1 MNRNITIKPEVAKQ
15 FKKAM
20 DSGQAV
26 LFSAPCGMGKSASAH
41 ALLEGR
47 RVLEISAGEPEFR
60 IPEPDGSWDVLL
72 VDSLQKIDDP
82 AMQQTL
88 CRLIEENHALR
99 FVLMSRGSAP
109 GWIVHF
115 QYTGAMITIDTKGLM
130 FGREETGKFFEARG
144 ISAGSKEIDNI
155 YRETKGYPLVLSIL
169 ARHMLSGE
177 VFGNTVITE
186 IQRELFMYYQE
197 AIYYRLEPDIRRFLL
212 DLAPFEMLNT
222 ELAKTVS
229 GNSRAGEMLG
239 KIHKKTSMF
248 LYDNIDEFRM
258 WPVFRQFLMWEREQE
273 YTDEQTQALYGRAA
287 LYYETK
293 EDYDKAL
300 ECYTKAGNRSG
311 VSALLVKNAQKHPGA
326 GNYEA
331 MEKYYMML
339 DDSEIVSSPLLMQ
352 AMSMLCS
359 LRGDY
364 EASEK
369 WYQELRNFAGSRL
382 YTDRSSYKEAKS
394 RLAWLD
400 ISLPQRS
407 ITGIASSISTA
418 FRLMMKREIALPE
431 FSVTSKLPSIMNG
444 GKDFSEW
451 SKKDDLFYAVMKA
464 PVEAI
469 LGKDGV
475 GLADCAIAESKF
487 EKGESVSGRIFSL
500 VSQMTAIQTRGTPD
514 IEFALV
520 GLLARAMI
528 DEGKAGDAMQTVISV
543 RKRFEDAGDT
553 RFFPNIDALICRI
566 NLVTG
571 NTEAVDMWYQRQAPK
586 DPVNFR
592 VMQRYRYLTEA
603 MVEISSGEN
612 QAAIVTLAPMAG
624 YCRIC
629 SRHIDGIHV
638 NVLTAIAKYRSGA
651 SDWQNNMSM
660 ALDAASRFGFV
671 RTIGEYGVAVLNLLG
686 SCEWEGNPKF
696 LKKVTE
702 AARQQ
707 AVYYPDFMKIASETL
722 EPLTAAELQVL
733 RLICADKTNSE
744 IGEILD
750 IKVSTVKSHVSHI
763 LQKLSVKR
771 RNEAKTMAEKL
782 KLL

>member
-1 MNRNITIKPEVAKQ
+1 MDRNIVVKPEIAKQ
-15 FKKAM
+15 FKNAM
-20 DSGQAV
+20 DSGQVV
-26 LFSAPCGMGKSASAH
+26 LLSAPCGMGKTTVAR
-41 ALLEGR
+41 ALLAGR
-47 RVLEISAGEPEFR
+47 RVLEISAGSPDFE
-60 IPEPDGSWDVLL
+60 IPETDGSWDVLL
-72 VDSLQKIDDP
+72 VDSLQKINEP
-82 AMQQTL
+82 AVQHAL
-88 CRLIEENHALR
+88 CGLIKEHNALR

-144 ISAGSKEIDNI
+144 ISAGSKELDNI

-169 ARHMLSGE
+169 ARHMSSGE

-212 DLAPFEMLNT
+212 DLAPFETLNT

-258 WPVFRQFLMWEREQE
+258 WPVFRQFLMWEMEQE

-287 LYYETK
+287 LYYETN

-311 VSALLVKNAQKHPGA
+311 VSALLVKNARKHPGA

-382 YTDRSSYKEAKS
+382 HTDRSSYKEAKS

-407 ITGIASSISTA
+407 IAGIASAISTA
-418 FRLMMKREIALPE
+418 FRHMMNREIALPE

-451 SKKDDLFYAVMKA
+451 SKKDDLFYAVMKT

-475 GLADCAIAESKF
+475 GLADCAITESKF

-500 VSQMTAIQTRGTPD
+500 VSKMGDIQTKGTPD

-520 GLLARAMI
+520 GLLVRTMI
-528 DEGKAGDAMQTVISV
+528 DEGRACDAMQTAVSI
-543 RKRFEDAGDT
+543 RKRFEEAGNS
-553 RFFPNIDALICRI
+553 RFLPNIDALICRI
-566 NLVTG
+566 NLITG
-571 NTEAVDMWYQRQAPK
+571 DAEAVDMWYRQKAPK
-586 DPVNFR
+586 DPVNFK
-592 VMQRYRYLTEA
+592 VMRRYRYLTQA
-603 MVEISSGEN
+603 MAEIAAGEN
-612 QAAIVTLAPMAG
+612 RAALITLAPMVP
-624 YCRIC
+624 YCKTC

-638 NVLTAIAKYRSGA
+638 NVLTAIAKYRSGV
-651 SDWQNNMSM
+651 SDWRDNMNQ
-660 ALDAASRFGFV
+660 ALDTALSFGFI
-671 RTIGEYGVAVLNLLG
+671 RTIGEYGAAVLNLLG
-686 SCEWEGNPKF
+686 LCKWDKNTEF
-696 LKKVTE
+696 LRRVTE
-702 AARQQ
+702 AARQN
-707 AVYYPDFMKIASETL
+707 AVYYPDFMKIASETI
-722 EPLTAAELQVL
+722 EPLTTTELQVL

-771 RNEAKTMAEKL
+771 RNEAKTVAEKL

>member
-72 VDSLQKIDDP
+72 VDSLQKIDEP
-82 AMQQTL
+82 AVQHAL
-88 CRLIEENHALR
+88 CGLIKEHNALR

-109 GWIVHF
+109 GWIVHL
-115 QYTGAMITIDTKGLM
+115 QYADAMIIIDTDDLM
-130 FGREETGKFFEARG
+130 LGREETRKFFEARG
-144 ISAGSKEIDNI
+144 ISAGPKELDNI
-155 YRETKGYPLVLSIL
+155 YRETQGYPLVLSIL

-212 DLAPFEMLNT
+212 DLAPFEVLNT
-222 ELAKTVS
+222 ELVKTVS

-273 YTDEQTQALYGRAA
+273 YTDGQTQALYGRAA
-287 LYYETK
+287 LYYETN

-311 VSALLVKNAQKHPGA
+311 VSALLVKNARKHPGA

-382 YTDRSSYKEAKS
+382 STDRSSYKEAKS

-407 ITGIASSISTA
+407 ITGIASAISTA
-418 FRLMMKREIALPE
+418 FRLMMR
-431 FSVTSKLPSIMNG
+431 S
-444 GKDFSEW
+444 
-451 SKKDDLFYAVMKA
+451 
-464 PVEAI
+464 
-469 LGKDGV
+469 
-475 GLADCAIAESKF
+475 
-487 EKGESVSGRIFSL
+487 
-500 VSQMTAIQTRGTPD
+500 
-514 IEFALV
+514 
-520 GLLARAMI
+520 
-528 DEGKAGDAMQTVISV
+528 
-543 RKRFEDAGDT
+543 
-553 RFFPNIDALICRI
+553 NI
-566 NLVTG
+566 
-571 NTEAVDMWYQRQAPK
+571 Y
-586 DPVNFR
+586 
-592 VMQRYRYLTEA
+592 
-603 MVEISSGEN
+603 
-612 QAAIVTLAPMAG
+612 
-624 YCRIC
+624 
-629 SRHIDGIHV
+629 
-638 NVLTAIAKYRSGA
+638 
-651 SDWQNNMSM
+651 
-660 ALDAASRFGFV
+660 
-671 RTIGEYGVAVLNLLG
+671 
-686 SCEWEGNPKF
+686 
-696 LKKVTE
+696 
-702 AARQQ
+702 
-707 AVYYPDFMKIASETL
+707 
-722 EPLTAAELQVL
+722 
-733 RLICADKTNSE
+733 
-744 IGEILD
+744 
-750 IKVSTVKSHVSHI
+750 
-763 LQKLSVKR
+763 
-771 RNEAKTMAEKL
+771 
-782 KLL
+782 

>member
-20 DSGQAV
+20 DSGQTV

-72 VDSLQKIDDP
+72 VDSLQKIDEP
-82 AMQQTL
+82 AVQHAL
-88 CRLIEENHALR
+88 CGLIKEHNALR

-109 GWIVHF
+109 GWIVHL
-115 QYTGAMITIDTKGLM
+115 QYADAMIIIDTDDLM
-130 FGREETGKFFEARG
+130 LGREETRKFFEARG
-144 ISAGSKEIDNI
+144 ISAGPKELDNI
-155 YRETKGYPLVLSIL
+155 YRETQGYPLVLSIL

-197 AIYYRLEPDIRRFLL
+197 AIYYRLEPDIQRFLL
-212 DLAPFEMLNT
+212 DLAPFEVLNT

-258 WPVFRQFLMWEREQE
+258 WPVFRQFLMWEMEQE
-273 YTDEQTQALYGRAA
+273 YTDGQTQTLYGRGG
-287 LYYETK
+287 LYYELN
-293 EDYDKAL
+293 EEYDKAL
-300 ECYTKAGNRSG
+300 ECYVRAGNHSR
-311 VSALLVKNAQKHPGA
+311 VSELLIKNAQKHPGS

-339 DDSEIVSSPLLMQ
+339 DDSEILSSPSLMQ
-352 AMSMLCS
+352 ALSMLCA

-364 EASEK
+364 ETSEK
-369 WYQELRNFAGSRL
+369 WYDTLKTFAGGKSH
-382 YTDRSSYKEAKS
+382 TDASYKEARS
-394 RLAWLD
+394 RTAWLD

-407 ITGIASSISTA
+407 INSVSVAITKA
-418 FRLMMKREIALPE
+418 FNLIKSREIMLPA
-431 FSVTSKLPSIMNG
+431 FSVTSTLPSIMNG

-451 SKKDDLFYAVMKA
+451 SRKDDLLYAGMKK
-464 PVEAI
+464 PVETV
-469 LGKDGV
+469 LGRDGI

-487 EKGESVSGRIFSL
+487 EKGERVSGRIFSL
-500 VSQMTAIQTRGTPD
+500 VSKMGDIQTKGTPD

-520 GLLARAMI
+520 GLLVRTMI
-528 DEGKAGDAMQTVISV
+528 DEGRACDAMQTAVSI
-543 RKRFEDAGDT
+543 RKRFEEAGNS
-553 RFFPNIDALICRI
+553 RFLPNIDALICRI
-566 NLVTG
+566 NLITG
-571 NTEAVDMWYQRQAPK
+571 DAEAVDMWYRQKAPK
-586 DPVNFR
+586 DPVNFK
-592 VMQRYRYLTEA
+592 VMRRYRYLTQA
-603 MVEISSGEN
+603 MAEIIAGEN
-612 QAAIVTLAPMAG
+612 RAALITLAPMVP
-624 YCRIC
+624 YCKTC

-638 NVLTAIAKYRSGA
+638 NVLTAIAKYRSGV
-651 SDWQNNMSM
+651 SDWRDNMNQ
-660 ALDAASRFGFV
+660 ALDTALSFGFI
-671 RTIGEYGVAVLNLLG
+671 RTIGEYGAAVLNLLG
-686 SCEWEGNPKF
+686 LCKWDKNTEF
-696 LKKVTE
+696 LRRVTE
-702 AARQQ
+702 AARQN
-707 AVYYPDFMKIASETL
+707 AVYYPDFMKIAAETI
-722 EPLTAAELQVL
+722 EPLTTTELQVL

-771 RNEAKTMAEKL
+771 RNEAKTVAEKL

>member
-1 MNRNITIKPEVAKQ
+1 MNRNIVIKPEIAKQ
-15 FKKAM
+15 FKNAM
-20 DSGQAV
+20 DSGQVV
-26 LFSAPCGMGKSASAH
+26 LLSAPCGMGKTTVAR
-41 ALLEGR
+41 ALLAGR
-47 RVLEISAGEPEFR
+47 RVLEISAGSPDFE
-60 IPEPDGSWDVLL
+60 IPEPDGSWEVLL
-72 VDSLQKIDDP
+72 IDNLQKIDEP
-82 AMQQTL
+82 AVQHAL
-88 CRLIEENHALR
+88 CGLIKEHNALR
-99 FVLMSRGSAP
+99 FVLMSRGAAP

-115 QYTGAMITIDTKGLM
+115 QYAGAMITIDTKGLM
-130 FGREETGKFFEARG
+130 FGREETEKFLEARG
-144 ISAGSKEIDNI
+144 ISVNIKELDNI
-155 YRETKGYPLVLSIL
+155 YRETQGYPLVLSIL
-169 ARHMLSGE
+169 ARHMAAGQKFDKTL
-177 VFGNTVITE
+177 TAE
-186 IQRELFMYYQE
+186 IQRELFIYYQE
-197 AIYYRLEPDIRRFLL
+197 AIYNRFDLYIRRFLL
-212 DLAPFEMLNT
+212 TLAPFEPLNT
-222 ELAKTVS
+222 ELAKMVS
-229 GNSRAGEMLG
+229 GDSRAGEMLG
-239 KIHKKTSMF
+239 QIHKKTSMF
-248 LYDNIDEFRM
+248 LYDTIDEFKL
-258 WPVFRQFLMWEREQE
+258 WPVFRKFLLWEMEQE
-273 YTDEQTQALYGRAA
+273 YTDEQKQTLYGRGG
-287 LYYETK
+287 LYYELN
-293 EDYDKAL
+293 EEYDKAL
-300 ECYTKAGNRSG
+300 ECYVRAGNHSR
-311 VSALLVKNAQKHPGA
+311 VSELLIKNAQKHPGS

-339 DDSEIVSSPLLMQ
+339 DDSEILSSPSLMQ
-352 AMSMLCS
+352 ALSMLCA

-364 EASEK
+364 ETSEK
-369 WYQELRNFAGSRL
+369 WYDTLKTFAGGKSH
-382 YTDRSSYKEAKS
+382 TDASYKEARS
-394 RLAWLD
+394 RTAWLD

-407 ITGIASSISTA
+407 INSVSVAITKA
-418 FRLMMKREIALPE
+418 FNLIKSREIMLPA
-431 FSVTSKLPSIMNG
+431 FSVTSTLPSIMNG

-451 SKKDDLFYAVMKA
+451 SRKDDLLYAVMKK
-464 PVEAI
+464 PVETV
-469 LGKDGV
+469 LGRDGI

-487 EKGESVSGRIFSL
+487 EKGERVSGRIFSL
-500 VSQMTAIQTRGTPD
+500 VSKMGDIQTKGTPD

-520 GLLARAMI
+520 GLLVRTMI
-528 DEGKAGDAMQTVISV
+528 DEGRACDAMQAVISV

-586 DPVNFR
+586 DPVNFK

-612 QAAIVTLAPMAG
+612 QAAIVTLAPMAS

-660 ALDAASRFGFV
+660 ALDVASRFGFV

>member
-20 DSGQAV
+20 DSGQTV

-72 VDSLQKIDDP
+72 VDSLQKIDEP
-82 AMQQTL
+82 AVQHAL
-88 CRLIEENHALR
+88 CGLIKEHNALR

-109 GWIVHF
+109 GWIVHL
-115 QYTGAMITIDTKGLM
+115 QYADAMIIIDTDDLM
-130 FGREETGKFFEARG
+130 LGREETRKFFEARG
-144 ISAGSKEIDNI
+144 ISAGPKELDNI
-155 YRETKGYPLVLSIL
+155 YRETQGYPLVLSIL

-212 DLAPFEMLNT
+212 DLAPFETLNT

-258 WPVFRQFLMWEREQE
+258 WPVFRQFLMWEMEQE
-273 YTDEQTQALYGRAA
+273 YTDGQTQALYGRAA
-287 LYYETK
+287 LYYETN

-311 VSALLVKNAQKHPGA
+311 VSALLVKNARKHPGA

-352 AMSMLCS
+352 AMSMLCA

-364 EASEK
+364 ETSEK
-369 WYQELRNFAGSRL
+369 WYDTLKTFAGGKSH
-382 YTDRSSYKEAKS
+382 TDASYKEARS
-394 RLAWLD
+394 RTAWLD

-407 ITGIASSISTA
+407 INSVSVAITKA
-418 FRLMMKREIALPE
+418 FNLIKSREIMLPA
-431 FSVTSKLPSIMNG
+431 FSVTSTLPSIMNG

-451 SKKDDLFYAVMKA
+451 SRKDDLLYAVMKK
-464 PVEAI
+464 PVETV
-469 LGKDGV
+469 LGRDGI

-487 EKGESVSGRIFSL
+487 EKGERVSGRIFSL
-500 VSQMTAIQTRGTPD
+500 VSKMGDIQTKGTPD

-520 GLLARAMI
+520 GLLVRTMI
-528 DEGKAGDAMQTVISV
+528 DEGRACDAMQTAVSI
-543 RKRFEDAGDT
+543 RKRFEEAGNS
-553 RFFPNIDALICRI
+553 RFLPNIDALICRI
-566 NLVTG
+566 NLITG
-571 NTEAVDMWYQRQAPK
+571 DAEAVDMWYRQKAPK
-586 DPVNFR
+586 DPVNFK
-592 VMQRYRYLTEA
+592 VMRRYRYLTQA
-603 MVEISSGEN
+603 MAEITAGEN
-612 QAAIVTLAPMAG
+612 RAALITLAPMVP
-624 YCRIC
+624 YCKTC

-638 NVLTAIAKYRSGA
+638 NVLTAIAKYRSGV
-651 SDWQNNMSM
+651 SDWRDNMNQ
-660 ALDAASRFGFV
+660 ALDTALSFGFI
-671 RTIGEYGVAVLNLLG
+671 RTIGEYGAAVLNLLG
-686 SCEWEGNPKF
+686 LCKWDKNTEF
-696 LKKVTE
+696 LRRVTE
-702 AARQQ
+702 AARQN
-707 AVYYPDFMKIASETL
+707 AVYYPDFMKIAAETI
-722 EPLTAAELQVL
+722 EPLTTTELQVL

-771 RNEAKTMAEKL
+771 RNEAKTVAEKL

>member
-72 VDSLQKIDDP
+72 VDSLQKIDEP
-82 AMQQTL
+82 AVQHAL
-88 CRLIEENHALR
+88 CGLIKEHNALR

-109 GWIVHF
+109 GWIVHL
-115 QYTGAMITIDTKGLM
+115 QYADAMIIIDTDDLM
-130 FGREETGKFFEARG
+130 LGREETRKFFEARG
-144 ISAGSKEIDNI
+144 ISAGPKELDNI
-155 YRETKGYPLVLSIL
+155 YRETQGYPLVLSIL

-212 DLAPFEMLNT
+212 DLAPFETLNT

-258 WPVFRQFLMWEREQE
+258 WPVFRQFLMWEMEQE

-287 LYYETK
+287 LYYETN

-311 VSALLVKNAQKHPGA
+311 VSALLVKNARKHPGA

-352 AMSMLCS
+352 AMSMLCA

-364 EASEK
+364 ETSEK
-369 WYQELRNFAGSRL
+369 WYDTLKTFAGGKSH
-382 YTDRSSYKEAKS
+382 TDASYKEARS
-394 RLAWLD
+394 RTAWLD

-407 ITGIASSISTA
+407 INSVSVAITKA
-418 FRLMMKREIALPE
+418 FNLIKSREIMLPA
-431 FSVTSKLPSIMNG
+431 FSVTSTLPSIMNG

-451 SKKDDLFYAVMKA
+451 SRKDDLLYAVMKK
-464 PVEAI
+464 PVETV
-469 LGKDGV
+469 LGRDGI

-487 EKGESVSGRIFSL
+487 EKGERVSGRIFSL
-500 VSQMTAIQTRGTPD
+500 VSKMGDIQTKGTPD

-520 GLLARAMI
+520 GLLVRTMI
-528 DEGKAGDAMQTVISV
+528 DEGRACDAMQTAVSI
-543 RKRFEDAGDT
+543 RKRFEEAGNS
-553 RFFPNIDALICRI
+553 RFLPNIDALICRI
-566 NLVTG
+566 NLITG
-571 NTEAVDMWYQRQAPK
+571 DAEAVDMWYRQKAPK
-586 DPVNFR
+586 DPVNFK
-592 VMQRYRYLTEA
+592 VMRRYRYLTQA
-603 MVEISSGEN
+603 MAEITAGEN
-612 QAAIVTLAPMAG
+612 RAALITLAPMVP
-624 YCRIC
+624 YCKTC

-638 NVLTAIAKYRSGA
+638 NVLTAIAKYRSGV
-651 SDWQNNMSM
+651 SDWRDNMNQ
-660 ALDAASRFGFV
+660 ALDTALSFGFI
-671 RTIGEYGVAVLNLLG
+671 RTIGEYGAAVLNLLG
-686 SCEWEGNPKF
+686 LCKWDKNTEF
-696 LKKVTE
+696 LRRVTE
-702 AARQQ
+702 AARQN
-707 AVYYPDFMKIASETL
+707 AVYYPDFMKIAAETI
-722 EPLTAAELQVL
+722 EPLTTTELQVL

-771 RNEAKTMAEKL
+771 RNEAKTVAEKL

>member
-20 DSGQAV
+20 DSGQTV

-72 VDSLQKIDDP
+72 VDSLQKIDEP
-82 AMQQTL
+82 AVQHAL
-88 CRLIEENHALR
+88 CGLIKEHNALR

-109 GWIVHF
+109 GWIVHL
-115 QYTGAMITIDTKGLM
+115 QYADAMIIIDTDDLM
-130 FGREETGKFFEARG
+130 LGREETREFFEARG
-144 ISAGSKEIDNI
+144 ISAGPKELDNI
-155 YRETKGYPLVLSIL
+155 YRETQGYPLVLSIL

-212 DLAPFEMLNT
+212 DLAPFETLNT

-258 WPVFRQFLMWEREQE
+258 WPVFRQFLMWEMEQE
-273 YTDEQTQALYGRAA
+273 YTDGQTQALYGRAA
-287 LYYETK
+287 LYYETN

-311 VSALLVKNAQKHPGA
+311 VSALLVKNARKHPGA

-352 AMSMLCS
+352 AMSMLCA

-364 EASEK
+364 ETSEK
-369 WYQELRNFAGSRL
+369 WYDTLKTFAGGKSH
-382 YTDRSSYKEAKS
+382 TDASYKEARS
-394 RLAWLD
+394 RTAWLD

-407 ITGIASSISTA
+407 INSVSVAITKA
-418 FRLMMKREIALPE
+418 FNLIKSREIMLPA
-431 FSVTSKLPSIMNG
+431 FSVTSTLPSIMNG

-451 SKKDDLFYAVMKA
+451 SRKDDLLYAVMKK
-464 PVEAI
+464 PVETV
-469 LGKDGV
+469 LGRDGI

-487 EKGESVSGRIFSL
+487 EKGERVSGRIFSL
-500 VSQMTAIQTRGTPD
+500 VSKMGDIQTKGTPD

-520 GLLARAMI
+520 GLLVRTMI
-528 DEGKAGDAMQTVISV
+528 DEGRACDAMQTAVSI
-543 RKRFEDAGDT
+543 RKRFEEAGNS
-553 RFFPNIDALICRI
+553 RFLPNIDALICRI
-566 NLVTG
+566 NLITG
-571 NTEAVDMWYQRQAPK
+571 DAEAVDMWYRQKAPK
-586 DPVNFR
+586 DPVNFK
-592 VMQRYRYLTEA
+592 VMRRYRYLTQA
-603 MVEISSGEN
+603 MAEITAGEN
-612 QAAIVTLAPMAG
+612 RAALITLAPMVP
-624 YCRIC
+624 YCKTC

-638 NVLTAIAKYRSGA
+638 NVLTAIAKYRSGV
-651 SDWQNNMSM
+651 SDWRDNMNQ
-660 ALDAASRFGFV
+660 ALDTALSFGFI
-671 RTIGEYGVAVLNLLG
+671 RTIGEYGAAVLNLLG
-686 SCEWEGNPKF
+686 LCKWDKNTEF
-696 LKKVTE
+696 LRRVTE
-702 AARQQ
+702 AARQN
-707 AVYYPDFMKIASETL
+707 AVYYPDFMKIAAETI
-722 EPLTAAELQVL
+722 EPLTTTELQVL

-771 RNEAKTMAEKL
+771 RNEAKTVAEKL

>member
-72 VDSLQKIDDP
+72 VDSLQKIDEP
-82 AMQQTL
+82 AVQHAL
-88 CRLIEENHALR
+88 CGLIKEHNALR

-109 GWIVHF
+109 GWIVHL
-115 QYTGAMITIDTKGLM
+115 QYADAMIIIDTDDLM
-130 FGREETGKFFEARG
+130 LGREETRKFFEARG
-144 ISAGSKEIDNI
+144 ISAGPKELDNI
-155 YRETKGYPLVLSIL
+155 YRETQGYPLVLSIL

-273 YTDEQTQALYGRAA
+273 YTDEQTQTLYGRGG
-287 LYYETK
+287 LYYELN
-293 EDYDKAL
+293 EEYDKAL
-300 ECYTKAGNRSG
+300 ECYVRAGNHSR
-311 VSALLVKNAQKHPGA
+311 VSELLIKNAQKHPGS

-339 DDSEIVSSPLLMQ
+339 DDSEILSSPSLMQ
-352 AMSMLCS
+352 ALSMLCA

-364 EASEK
+364 ETSEK
-369 WYQELRNFAGSRL
+369 WYDTLKTFAGGKSH
-382 YTDRSSYKEAKS
+382 TDASYKEARS
-394 RLAWLD
+394 RTAWLD

-407 ITGIASSISTA
+407 INSVSVAITKA
-418 FRLMMKREIALPE
+418 FNLIKSREIMLPA
-431 FSVTSKLPSIMNG
+431 FSVTSTLPSIMNG

-451 SKKDDLFYAVMKA
+451 SRKDDLLYAVMKK
-464 PVEAI
+464 PVETV
-469 LGKDGV
+469 LGRDGI

-487 EKGESVSGRIFSL
+487 EKGERVSGRIFSL
-500 VSQMTAIQTRGTPD
+500 VSKMGDIQTKGTPD

-520 GLLARAMI
+520 GLLVRTMI
-528 DEGKAGDAMQTVISV
+528 DEGRACDAMQTAVSI
-543 RKRFEDAGDT
+543 RKRFEEAGNS
-553 RFFPNIDALICRI
+553 RFLPNIDALICRI
-566 NLVTG
+566 NLITG
-571 NTEAVDMWYQRQAPK
+571 DAEAVDMWYRQKAPK
-586 DPVNFR
+586 DPVNFK
-592 VMQRYRYLTEA
+592 VMRRYRYLTQA
-603 MVEISSGEN
+603 MAEITAGEN
-612 QAAIVTLAPMAG
+612 RAALITLAPMVP
-624 YCRIC
+624 YCKTC

-638 NVLTAIAKYRSGA
+638 NVLTAIAKYRSGV
-651 SDWQNNMSM
+651 SDWRDNMNQ
-660 ALDAASRFGFV
+660 ALDTALSFGFI
-671 RTIGEYGVAVLNLLG
+671 RTIGEYGAAVLNLLG
-686 SCEWEGNPKF
+686 LCKWDKNTEF
-696 LKKVTE
+696 LRRVTE
-702 AARQQ
+702 AARQN
-707 AVYYPDFMKIASETL
+707 AVYYPDFMKIAAETI
-722 EPLTAAELQVL
+722 EPLTTTELQVL

-771 RNEAKTMAEKL
+771 RNEAKTVAEKL

>member
-20 DSGQAV
+20 DSGQTV

-72 VDSLQKIDDP
+72 VDSLQKIDEP
-82 AMQQTL
+82 AVQHAL
-88 CRLIEENHALR
+88 CGLIKEHNALR

-109 GWIVHF
+109 GWIVHL
-115 QYTGAMITIDTKGLM
+115 QYADAMIIIDTDDLM
-130 FGREETGKFFEARG
+130 LGREETRKFFEARG
-144 ISAGSKEIDNI
+144 ISAGPKELDNI
-155 YRETKGYPLVLSIL
+155 YRETQGYPLVLSIL

-212 DLAPFEMLNT
+212 DLAPFEVLNT

-258 WPVFRQFLMWEREQE
+258 WPVFRQFLMWEMEQE
-273 YTDEQTQALYGRAA
+273 YTDWQTQALYGRAA
-287 LYYETK
+287 LYYETN

-311 VSALLVKNAQKHPGA
+311 VSALLVKNARKHPGA

-352 AMSMLCS
+352 AMSMLCA

-364 EASEK
+364 ETSEK
-369 WYQELRNFAGSRL
+369 WYDTLKTFAGGKSH
-382 YTDRSSYKEAKS
+382 TDASYKEARS
-394 RLAWLD
+394 RTAWLD

-407 ITGIASSISTA
+407 INSVSVAITKA
-418 FRLMMKREIALPE
+418 FNLIKSREIMLPA
-431 FSVTSKLPSIMNG
+431 FSVTSTLPSIMNG

-451 SKKDDLFYAVMKA
+451 SRKDDLLYAVMKK
-464 PVEAI
+464 PVETV
-469 LGKDGV
+469 LGRDGI

-487 EKGESVSGRIFSL
+487 EKGERVSGRIFSL
-500 VSQMTAIQTRGTPD
+500 VSKMGDIQTKGTPD

-520 GLLARAMI
+520 GLLVRTMI
-528 DEGKAGDAMQTVISV
+528 DEGRACDAMQTAVSI
-543 RKRFEDAGDT
+543 RKRFEEAGNS
-553 RFFPNIDALICRI
+553 RFLPNIDALICRI
-566 NLVTG
+566 NLITG
-571 NTEAVDMWYQRQAPK
+571 DAEAVDMWYRQKAPK
-586 DPVNFR
+586 DPVNFK
-592 VMQRYRYLTEA
+592 VMRRYRYLTQA
-603 MVEISSGEN
+603 MAEITAGEN
-612 QAAIVTLAPMAG
+612 RAALITLAPMVP
-624 YCRIC
+624 YCKTC

-638 NVLTAIAKYRSGA
+638 NVLTAIAKYRSGV
-651 SDWQNNMSM
+651 SDWRDNMNQ
-660 ALDAASRFGFV
+660 ALDTALSFGFI
-671 RTIGEYGVAVLNLLG
+671 RTIGEYGAAVLNLLG
-686 SCEWEGNPKF
+686 LCKWDKNTEF
-696 LKKVTE
+696 LRRVTE
-702 AARQQ
+702 AARQN
-707 AVYYPDFMKIASETL
+707 AVYYPDFMKIAAETI
-722 EPLTAAELQVL
+722 EPLTTTELQVL

-771 RNEAKTMAEKL
+771 RNEAKTVAEKL

>member
-72 VDSLQKIDDP
+72 VDSLQKIDEP
-82 AMQQTL
+82 AVQHAL
-88 CRLIEENHALR
+88 CGLIKEHNALR

-109 GWIVHF
+109 GWIVHL
-115 QYTGAMITIDTKGLM
+115 QYADAMIIIDTDDLM
-130 FGREETGKFFEARG
+130 LGREETRKFFEARG
-144 ISAGSKEIDNI
+144 ISAGPKELDNI
-155 YRETKGYPLVLSIL
+155 YRETQGYPLVLSIL
-169 ARHMLSGE
+169 ARHMTAGQKFDKTL
-177 VFGNTVITE
+177 TAE
-186 IQRELFMYYQE
+186 IQRELFIYYQE
-197 AIYYRLEPDIRRFLL
+197 AIYNRFDLYIRRFLL
-212 DLAPFEMLNT
+212 TLAPFEPLNT
-222 ELAKTVS
+222 ELAKMVS
-229 GNSRAGEMLG
+229 GDSRAGEMLG
-239 KIHKKTSMF
+239 QIHKKTSMF
-248 LYDNIDEFRM
+248 LYDTIDEFKL
-258 WPVFRQFLMWEREQE
+258 WPVFRKFLLWEMEQE
-273 YTDEQTQALYGRAA
+273 YTDEQKQTLYGRGG
-287 LYYETK
+287 LYYELN
-293 EDYDKAL
+293 EEYDKAL
-300 ECYTKAGNRSG
+300 ECYVRAGNHSR
-311 VSALLVKNAQKHPGA
+311 VSELLIKNAQKHPGS

-339 DDSEIVSSPLLMQ
+339 DDSEILSSPALMQ
-352 AMSMLCS
+352 ALSMLCA

-369 WYQELRNFAGSRL
+369 WYDTLKTFAGGKSH
-382 YTDRSSYKEAKS
+382 TDASYKEARS
-394 RLAWLD
+394 RTAWLD

-407 ITGIASSISTA
+407 INSVSVAITKA
-418 FRLMMKREIALPE
+418 FNLIKSREIMLPA
-431 FSVTSKLPSIMNG
+431 FSVTSTLPSIMNG

-451 SKKDDLFYAVMKA
+451 SRKDDLLYAAMKK
-464 PVEAI
+464 PVETV
-469 LGKDGV
+469 LGRDGI

-487 EKGESVSGRIFSL
+487 EKGERVSGRIFSL
-500 VSQMTAIQTRGTPD
+500 VSKMGDIQTKGTPD

-520 GLLARAMI
+520 GLLVRTMI
-528 DEGKAGDAMQTVISV
+528 DEGRACDAMQTVISV

-586 DPVNFR
+586 DPVNFK

-638 NVLTAIAKYRSGA
+638 NVLTAIAKYRSGV
-651 SDWQNNMSM
+651 SDWRDNMNQ
-660 ALDAASRFGFV
+660 ALDTALSFGFI
-671 RTIGEYGVAVLNLLG
+671 RTIGEYGAAVLNLLG
-686 SCEWEGNPKF
+686 LCKWDKNTEF
-696 LKKVTE
+696 LRRVTE
-702 AARQQ
+702 AARQN
-707 AVYYPDFMKIASETL
+707 AVYYPDFMKIAAETI
-722 EPLTAAELQVL
+722 EPLTTTELQVL

-771 RNEAKTMAEKL
+771 RNEAKTVAEKL

>member
-72 VDSLQKIDDP
+72 VDSLQKIDEP
-82 AMQQTL
+82 AVQHAL
-88 CRLIEENHALR
+88 CGLIKEHNALR

-109 GWIVHF
+109 SWIVHL
-115 QYTGAMITIDTKGLM
+115 QYTDAMIIIDTDDLM
-130 FGREETGKFFEARG
+130 LGREETRKFFEARG
-144 ISAGSKEIDNI
+144 ISAGPKELDNI
-155 YRETKGYPLVLSIL
+155 YRETQGYPLVLSIL

-287 LYYETK
+287 LYYETN

-300 ECYTKAGNRSG
+300 ECYTKEGNRSG
-311 VSALLVKNAQKHPGA
+311 VSALLVKNARKHPGA

-352 AMSMLCS
+352 AMSMLCA

-364 EASEK
+364 ETSEK
-369 WYQELRNFAGSRL
+369 WYDTLKTFAGGKSH
-382 YTDRSSYKEAKS
+382 TDASYKEARS
-394 RLAWLD
+394 RTAWLD

-407 ITGIASSISTA
+407 INSVSVAITKA
-418 FRLMMKREIALPE
+418 FNLIKSREIMLPA
-431 FSVTSKLPSIMNG
+431 FSVTSTLPSIMNG

-451 SKKDDLFYAVMKA
+451 SRKDDLLYAVMKK
-464 PVEAI
+464 PVETV
-469 LGKDGV
+469 LGRDGI

-487 EKGESVSGRIFSL
+487 EKGERVSGRIFSL
-500 VSQMTAIQTRGTPD
+500 VSKMGDIQTKGTPD

-520 GLLARAMI
+520 GLLVRTMI
-528 DEGKAGDAMQTVISV
+528 DEGRACDAMQTAVSI
-543 RKRFEDAGDT
+543 RKRFEEAGNS

-566 NLVTG
+566 NLMTG
-571 NTEAVDMWYQRQAPK
+571 NTEEVDMWYQRQAPK

-612 QAAIVTLAPMAG
+612 QAAIVTLAPIVP
-624 YCRIC
+624 YCKAC

-707 AVYYPDFMKIASETL
+707 AVYYPDFMKVAAETV

-733 RLICADKTNSE
+733 RLICADKSNSE

>member
-1 MNRNITIKPEVAKQ
+1 
-15 FKKAM
+15 
-20 DSGQAV
+20 
-26 LFSAPCGMGKSASAH
+26 
-41 ALLEGR
+41 
-47 RVLEISAGEPEFR
+47 
-60 IPEPDGSWDVLL
+60 
-72 VDSLQKIDDP
+72 
-82 AMQQTL
+82 
-88 CRLIEENHALR
+88 
-99 FVLMSRGSAP
+99 
-109 GWIVHF
+109 
-115 QYTGAMITIDTKGLM
+115 
-130 FGREETGKFFEARG
+130 
-144 ISAGSKEIDNI
+144 
-155 YRETKGYPLVLSIL
+155 
-169 ARHMLSGE
+169 
-177 VFGNTVITE
+177 
-186 IQRELFMYYQE
+186 
-197 AIYYRLEPDIRRFLL
+197 
-212 DLAPFEMLNT
+212 
-222 ELAKTVS
+222 
-229 GNSRAGEMLG
+229 
-239 KIHKKTSMF
+239 
-248 LYDNIDEFRM
+248 
-258 WPVFRQFLMWEREQE
+258 
-273 YTDEQTQALYGRAA
+273 
-287 LYYETK
+287 
-293 EDYDKAL
+293 
-300 ECYTKAGNRSG
+300 
-311 VSALLVKNAQKHPGA
+311 
-326 GNYEA
+326 
-331 MEKYYMML
+331 MML

-407 ITGIASSISTA
+407 ITGIASAISTA
-418 FRLMMKREIALPE
+418 FRLMMNREIAPPE

-451 SKKDDLFYAVMKA
+451 SKKDDMFYAVMKV
-464 PVEAI
+464 PVETV

-500 VSQMTAIQTRGTPD
+500 VSQMADIQNKGTPD

-528 DEGKAGDAMQTVISV
+528 DEGKADDAMQAVISV
-543 RKRFEDAGDT
+543 RKRFEDAGNT

-566 NLVTG
+566 NLMTG
-571 NTEAVDMWYQRQAPK
+571 NTEEVDMWYQRQAPK

-612 QAAIVTLAPMAG
+612 QAAIVTLAPIVP
-624 YCRIC
+624 YCKAC

-707 AVYYPDFMKIASETL
+707 AVYYPDFMKVAAETV

-733 RLICADKTNSE
+733 RLICADKSNSE